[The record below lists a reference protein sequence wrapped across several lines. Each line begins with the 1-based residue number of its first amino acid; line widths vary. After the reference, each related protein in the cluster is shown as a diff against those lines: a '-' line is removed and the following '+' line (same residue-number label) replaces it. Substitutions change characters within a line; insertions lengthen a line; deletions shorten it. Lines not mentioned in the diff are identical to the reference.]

1 MKIWVVV
8 DVDNGRAVNAFHGE
22 DAEEKAS
29 DFADEY
35 YFKTGFDCRYD
46 EIYLIEV

>member
-8 DVDNGRAVNAFHGE
+8 DVDNNEPIKAFYGV

-29 DFADEY
+29 DFADDY
-35 YFKTGFDCRYD
+35 YFSTGNDCVYRKINL
-46 EIYLIEV
+46 EG